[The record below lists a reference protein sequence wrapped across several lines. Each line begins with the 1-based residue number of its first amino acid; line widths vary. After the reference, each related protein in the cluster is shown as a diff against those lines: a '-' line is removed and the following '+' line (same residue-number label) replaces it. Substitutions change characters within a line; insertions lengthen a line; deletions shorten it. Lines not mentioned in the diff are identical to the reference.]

1 MNRIIVASEDGVCVV
16 WEGGSSSPGRRP
28 GWISGIDLLL
38 SVVRGAQHLHADL
51 GYSLRVDPQEQLDDV
66 PGDALKGHLPACG
79 HAYVR
84 LRGLRRSASSS
95 GVGAMASVPSSASN
109 ITRGRLTTEA

>member
-1 MNRIIVASEDGVCVV
+1 VCGV
-16 WEGGSSSPGRRP
+16 GGGLLLTRSSPRLDFRNRP
-28 GWISGIDLLL
+28 LL

>member
-16 WEGGSSSPGRRP
+16 WEGAPPHQVVAQAGFPESTSCSLSSG
-28 GWISGIDLLL
+28 
-38 SVVRGAQHLHADL
+38 GAQHLHADL